1 MGVGVVGFCFGVVL
15 DHIHDTTIEAAT
27 NESHLTAAA
36 SLRRYVSAEDLGA
49 KRQADLVKQ
58 ERRSLV
64 QCLIG
69 LVILLV
75 AGTVII
81 YVDGGKVVGDPDARV
96 NVAQAFYFACIT
108 VTTIG

>member
-1 MGVGVVGFCFGVVL
+1 M
-15 DHIHDTTIEAAT
+15 
-27 NESHLTAAA
+27 AAA
-36 SLRRYVSAEDLGA
+36 SLSRTISANDLCA

-81 YVDGGKVVGDPDARV
+81 YVDGGKITGDPDARV
-96 NVAQAFYFACIT
+96 DVAQAFYFACIT
-108 VTTIG
+108 VTTIGYSESLVCAK